1 VLSEPAGM
9 KLPRKNF
16 HSCLFND
23 TIYADVSKCFFYT
36 KAQDKGKF
44 GNAYF
49 LTPVPPK
56 NRHFPFT
63 VLAFTALGFVSFF
76 RG

>member
-1 VLSEPAGM
+1 M

-23 TIYADVSKCFFYT
+23 NIYADVPKCFFYT

-49 LTPVPPK
+49 LTATQVK
-56 NRHFPFT
+56 NHCFPFAAFAFT
-63 VLAFTALGFVSFF
+63 GLAFASFF
-76 RG
+76 LG

>member
-1 VLSEPAGM
+1 M

-23 TIYADVSKCFFYT
+23 NIYADVSKCFFYT

-49 LTPVPPK
+49 LTQVPRK
-56 NRHFPFT
+56 IVTFLLLF
-63 VLAFTALGFVSFF
+63 
-76 RG
+76 